1 MGVKIVH
8 RPPPLAPRLA
18 GGIPETM
25 RKAAHYLRS
34 SADRKIQGGVPPA
47 NSPLTAAVKR
57 GDKTLRDSG
66 DLARGIAP
74 HSGALWADASTNAA
88 QARLLQEGGTVTA
101 KRARALFIPAG
112 PETRRL
118 MKHYGAHTPGDLIKA
133 MKADGYG
140 FFTLHKMFFTY
151 KKAVRNKKGKMGR
164 DGKMFALFIVRR
176 SVTIPPR
183 PFLHIDGQDAAY
195 LFNLVISGIR
205 QALRREKEGGT

>member
-1 MGVKIVH
+1 M
-8 RPPPLAPRLA
+8 APRLE

-25 RKAAHYLRS
+25 RRAAAYLRS
-34 SADRKIQGGVPPA
+34 SADRKIRDGVPPA
-47 NSPLTAAVKR
+47 NSPLTRAVKR

-66 DLARGIAP
+66 DMAGGIAS
-74 HSGALWADASTNAA
+74 HSGAVWADASTNAR

-112 PETRRL
+112 PLTRTL
-118 MKHYGAHTPGDLIKA
+118 MKRYGAHTPADLIKA

-140 FFTLHKMFFTY
+140 FFTLHKMFLAY

-176 SVTIPPR
+176 SVTVPAR
-183 PFLHIDGQDAAY
+183 PFLYHDGQDAAY
-195 LFNLVISGIR
+195 LFNLLVTGIR
-205 QALRREKEGGT
+205 NALKGKNGGEP